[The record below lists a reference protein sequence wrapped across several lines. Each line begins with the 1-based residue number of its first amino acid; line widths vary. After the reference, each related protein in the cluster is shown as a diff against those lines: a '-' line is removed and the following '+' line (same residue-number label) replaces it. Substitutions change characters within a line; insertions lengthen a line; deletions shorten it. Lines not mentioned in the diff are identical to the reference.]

1 MMVKEVLEDLKDE
14 MQKALD
20 YMKRE
25 FARIRTGRASVSI
38 LDGIKVN
45 YYGSP
50 TPLNQI
56 ATLSVPE
63 SRLILIQPWDSNV
76 LGEIEKAIQ
85 KSELGLQPMNDGKVI
100 RIVVPPLT
108 EERRKELVK
117 LVRKMA
123 EERKVDLRNKRR
135 EAVEILRE
143 MKKDKEISED
153 DLYRYQ
159 EEVQKITDNFT
170 SKVEEI
176 LSAKEKEILEI

>member
-1 MMVKEVLEDLKDE
+1 MVKEILEDLKVD
-14 MQKALD
+14 MQKVID
-20 YMKRE
+20 FMKRE
-25 FARIRTGRASVSI
+25 FARVRTGRASISL

-45 YYGSP
+45 YYGTP

-100 RIVVPPLT
+100 RIPIPPLT

-117 LVRKMA
+117 LIRKMA

-143 MKKDKEISED
+143 MKKEKEIGED

-159 EEVQKITDNFT
+159 EEVQKITDNFIE
-170 SKVEEI
+170 KVEEI